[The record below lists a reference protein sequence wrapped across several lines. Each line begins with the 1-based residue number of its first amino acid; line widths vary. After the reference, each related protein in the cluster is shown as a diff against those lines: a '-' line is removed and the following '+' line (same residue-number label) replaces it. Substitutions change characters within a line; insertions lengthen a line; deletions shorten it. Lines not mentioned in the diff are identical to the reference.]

1 VAPAGEYMEFAIY
14 SIGLLLG
21 YIFARYVTEQTK
33 IHIRV
38 KGLWLHHWILAS
50 LLMTSLL
57 LFKVYNTEVWGFLTG
72 VALEGL
78 SRKNWSIRDKKR

>member
-1 VAPAGEYMEFAIY
+1 MEFAIY

-21 YIFARYVTEQTK
+21 YVIARFVTEQTK

-38 KGLWLHHWILAS
+38 KGLWLHHWILAT
-50 LLMTSLL
+50 LLMIGLF
-57 LFKVYNTEVWGFLTG
+57 LFKVYNTEVWGLLTG

-78 SRKNWSIRDKKR
+78 SRKNWSIRDKKL

>member
-1 VAPAGEYMEFAIY
+1 MEFAIY

-21 YIFARYVTEQTK
+21 YVIARFVTEQTK

-38 KGLWLHHWILAS
+38 KGLWLHHWILAT
-50 LLMTSLL
+50 LLMIGLF
-57 LFKVYNTEVWGFLTG
+57 LFKVYNTEVWGLLTG

-78 SRKNWSIRDKKR
+78 SRKNWSIRRNSGK

>member
-1 VAPAGEYMEFAIY
+1 MEFAIY

-21 YIFARYVTEQTK
+21 YVIARFVTEQTK

-38 KGLWLHHWILAS
+38 KGLCLHHWILAF
-50 LLMTSLL
+50 LLMTG
-57 LFKVYNTEVWGFLTG
+57 LFLFEIYNTVVWGLLTG

-78 SRKNWSIRDKKR
+78 SRKNWSIRDKKRD

>member
-1 VAPAGEYMEFAIY
+1 MCIGELMEFAIY

-21 YIFARYVTEQTK
+21 YVIARFVTEQTK

-38 KGLWLHHWILAS
+38 KGLWLHHWILAT
-50 LLMTSLL
+50 LLMIG
-57 LFKVYNTEVWGFLTG
+57 LFLFEVYNTEVWGLLTG

-78 SRKNWSIRDKKR
+78 SRKNWSIRDKKL

>member
-1 VAPAGEYMEFAIY
+1 MCIGELMEFAIY

-21 YIFARYVTEQTK
+21 YVIARFVTEQTK

-38 KGLWLHHWILAS
+38 KGLWLHHWILAT
-50 LLMTSLL
+50 LLMLG
-57 LFKVYNTEVWGFLTG
+57 LFLFEVYNTEVWGLLTG

-78 SRKNWSIRDKKR
+78 SRRNWSIRDKKL